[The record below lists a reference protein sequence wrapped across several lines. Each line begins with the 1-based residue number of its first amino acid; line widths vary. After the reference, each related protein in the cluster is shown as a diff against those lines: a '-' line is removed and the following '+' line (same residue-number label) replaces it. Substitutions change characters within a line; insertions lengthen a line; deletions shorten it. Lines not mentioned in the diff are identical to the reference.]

1 MSWNP
6 LAVRCFKRKWER
18 GTKENKWET
27 NGDEKF
33 QKLSLCSIHIIFHLF
48 DINFHSKQCECM
60 NFYDNTRNTYVKS
73 HLTDVRFIFVCLTAF
88 CAAQLANAIA
98 YLSTRHI
105 ESVHSDA
112 YVLLVLWTDGCLISA
127 VFLYAEIDTIKSISS
142 EWRLPPDRNYA
153 DSMQILTFLISIAI
167 LRNTTICRATRAPI

>member
-73 HLTDVRFIFVCLTAF
+73 HLSDVRFIFVCLAAF

-112 YVLLVLWTDGCLISA
+112 YVLLVLWTMDAWFRLFSCMR
-127 VFLYAEIDTIKSISS
+127 KSIPLRAYLRSGDCRRI
-142 EWRLPPDRNYA
+142 ET
-153 DSMQILTFLISIAI
+153 MLIP
-167 LRNTTICRATRAPI
+167 CKYWHF